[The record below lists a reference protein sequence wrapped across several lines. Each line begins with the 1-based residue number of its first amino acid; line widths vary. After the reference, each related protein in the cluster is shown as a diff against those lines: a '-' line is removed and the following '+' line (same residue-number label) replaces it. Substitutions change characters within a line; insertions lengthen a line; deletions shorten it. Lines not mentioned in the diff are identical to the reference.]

1 MGEPGSTGYALR
13 RARACWTSSIY
24 GASGPTV
31 LAAVLCLAPMA
42 AFAQAAGTNGNP
54 GSAPGDG
61 ATLNLGGAQA
71 VQGGNGGPGGAGG
84 NGGSGGPG
92 VTGNGLT
99 INSTGAIVIGGGNGG
114 AGGAGANGGSGGT
127 GVVGNGVII
136 NNTAAEIITGGRGGT
151 AGPGGAGGVGGNGV
165 VGDGITITNQGALNV
180 AGGQGEAGAAG
191 GIGIVGSNVTVG
203 GSNNALGVEGGLA
216 DAGNAPQNYA
226 IQFTGGTNFVGTNTT
241 INGGI
246 NVLAGS
252 FQPALPGSAVGTP
265 LAVNGPLSFA
275 PGSIYGV
282 RLTPTANDSVA
293 ATGTATPGGATVS
306 VTAGGGPIAPGTTYT
321 LITATGGV
329 NGTFSGVTSNLAF
342 FAPTLSYDATDVFLT
357 AAFNYAA
364 AGVTQN
370 QRAVG
375 AGLNNAARLNG
386 GGGAL
391 LTGLDQVPAGQGGAV
406 LDSLS
411 GEGIAATQNLAHR
424 EAGMFTSAIF
434 DQTTFYGAGGGNQ
447 IVLTAPQPGFVALA
461 PQDTLKAAA
470 AGKPIRELADLP
482 RPAFVETAPVA
493 PTRTWRAWGT
503 GFGANEDIHS
513 NAAIGYAAQMNTI
526 YGGAVGVD
534 YQVAPGT
541 LLGLAA
547 GGSDG
552 AFNVPNRATSGSTTG
567 GHIAGY
573 SLASFGPAY
582 GAFSAS
588 GSFFQNR
595 TTRNVGGFGGLGS
608 ETEKGNFSS
617 REVRVRLEAGRG
629 FAAGAYGTL
638 TPFVALEIAS
648 LRSDGFTE
656 QGIAGP
662 GLFALNVAG
671 QSAADVPAFVG
682 LRYATVTTLGNGML
696 FKPVIQ
702 AAYVHE
708 FAPYRQLFAG
718 IASLPGA
725 VFLVDGA
732 RPARDAAQVKAGGEL
747 AIGPRSAI
755 FANFDGEFA
764 RANQLY
770 GGKGGIK
777 VAF

>member
-1 MGEPGSTGYALR
+1 MARSFRTTAAL
-13 RARACWTSSIY
+13 AITQNQLAV
-24 GASGPTV
+24 ASGLTNAGV
-31 LAAVLCLAPMA
+31 LNGGTGPILTALNQLTAPQ
-42 AFAQAAGTNGNP
+42 AQAA
-54 GSAPGDG
+54 
-61 ATLNLGGAQA
+61 
-71 VQGGNGGPGGAGG
+71 
-84 NGGSGGPG
+84 
-92 VTGNGLT
+92 
-99 INSTGAIVIGGGNGG
+99 
-114 AGGAGANGGSGGT
+114 
-127 GVVGNGVII
+127 
-136 NNTAAEIITGGRGGT
+136 
-151 AGPGGAGGVGGNGV
+151 
-165 VGDGITITNQGALNV
+165 
-180 AGGQGEAGAAG
+180 
-191 GIGIVGSNVTVG
+191 
-203 GSNNALGVEGGLA
+203 
-216 DAGNAPQNYA
+216 
-226 IQFTGGTNFVGTNTT
+226 F
-241 INGGI
+241 
-246 NVLAGS
+246 
-252 FQPALPGSAVGTP
+252 
-265 LAVNGPLSFA
+265 
-275 PGSIYGV
+275 
-282 RLTPTANDSVA
+282 
-293 ATGTATPGGATVS
+293 
-306 VTAGGGPIAPGTTYT
+306 
-321 LITATGGV
+321 
-329 NGTFSGVTSNLAF
+329 
-342 FAPTLSYDATDVFLT
+342 
-357 AAFNYAA
+357 
-364 AGVTQN
+364 
-370 QRAVG
+370 
-375 AGLNNAARLNG
+375 
-386 GGGAL
+386 
-391 LTGLDQVPAGQGGAV
+391 
-406 LDSLS
+406 DSLS

-434 DQTTFYGAGGGNQ
+434 DQTTFYGAGSGNQ

-461 PQDTLKAAA
+461 PQDTLNAAA
-470 AGKPIRELADLP
+470 SGKPVRELADLP
-482 RPAFVETAPVA
+482 SSRPAFLEAAPVA

-503 GFGANEDIHS
+503 GFGANEDIRS
-513 NAAIGYAAQMNTI
+513 NTAIGYAAQMNTI

-534 YQVAPGT
+534 YQLAPGT
-541 LLGLAA
+541 LVGLAA

-552 AFNVPNRATSGSTTG
+552 EFNVPNRATSGSTTG

-617 REVRVRLEAGRG
+617 REVRVRLEVGRG
-629 FAAGAYGTL
+629 FAISGSGGAFGTL

-671 QSAADVPAFVG
+671 QSTADVPAFVG
-682 LRYATVTTLGNGML
+682 LRYATVTTLGNGMV
-696 FKPVIQ
+696 FKPVLQ

-770 GGKGGIK
+770 GGKGGLK